1 MPQRSEWVRRDPAR
15 AAKFIVKYESD
26 VKRALLKYLQE
37 ATREINKQFG
47 VKLATRNQGAAIGL
61 RNLGLDSIL
70 IDELSG
76 VLKDLAAGYSPELQ
90 KIVSTD
96 VKANYEQG
104 VKVGVQ
110 QLQKAGMAGKI
121 PKTFLAKDWRALD
134 IIQGRNLTAL
144 EGITDDIN
152 AAIVREVSEG
162 LIKGESINQVSDRL
176 ATLTDMAGD
185 RAYRIARFETMFALN
200 QGTILRYYQVGVSE
214 VEWITGG
221 DDGHTCNECLDL
233 DGQIFPIDNIP
244 DCPLHVNCR
253 CTLAPVISSMT
264 SIANMVMQRST
275 QNAQAGAMASV
286 VARCSIPFDYL
297 HGPLSKCDCKAIAG
311 GEC

>member
-1 MPQRSEWVRRDPAR
+1 MPQRSEWVRRDPAK
-15 AAKFIVKYESD
+15 AAKFILKYESD

-37 ATREINKQFG
+37 ATQEINKQFG
-47 VKLATRNQGAAIGL
+47 VKFSIRNQGTTIGL

-70 IDELSG
+70 IDELSS
-76 VLKDLAAGYSPELQ
+76 VLKELAGGYSPELQ

-110 QLQKAGMAGKI
+110 QLQKAGLTGV
-121 PKTFLAKDWRALD
+121 PKTLMAKDWRALD

-162 LIKGESINQVSDRL
+162 LIKGDSIRQVSDRL
-176 ATLTDMAGD
+176 ATITDMAED

-200 QGTILRYYQVGVSE
+200 QGTIQRYYQVGVSE

-221 DDGHTCNECLDL
+221 DDGHTCDECLDL

-264 SIANMVMQRST
+264 SIANMVKRRAAADT
-275 QNAQAGAMASV
+275 QAMAMASV

-297 HGPLSKCDCKAIAG
+297 HGPLTKCDCRAIAG